1 MLALFRSSPLQ
12 DEEGLHSIIEKKTK
26 KQTNEKKKNLEALAS
41 GLGG

>member
-12 DEEGLHSIIEKKTK
+12 DEEGLHSVIEKKTK
-26 KQTNEKKKNLEALAS
+26 RKKKNLEALAS